1 MKVYRWNETTYI
13 VPRGSYFEGH
23 VCIDGDLL
31 VPRDTH
37 FWGRLVVDGDLTLG
51 PRSTVAAGVWCG
63 NATIGDH
70 VRIRGPLVAV
80 GDALVCDGAAIGMI
94 RAARDVTL
102 RPGVRVGDVV
112 SGRTILV
119 QGKVESGRLLGRLVK
134 VVGSS
139 NVPHQGNGA

>member
-1 MKVYRWNETTYI
+1 VKIYRWNESTYI
-13 VPRGSYFEGH
+13 VPRGAYFDGH
-23 VCIDGDLL
+23 VHIDGDLL

-37 FWGRLVVDGDLTLG
+37 FWGRLVVEGDLTLG
-51 PRSTVAAGVWCG
+51 PRSTVAEGVWSG
-63 NATIGDH
+63 NAVIGDR

-80 GDALVCDGAAIGMI
+80 GDVMVCDGAAIGLI

-119 QGKVESGRLLGRLVK
+119 QGKVESGRLLGRMVK
-134 VVGSS
+134 VVGATL
-139 NVPHQGNGA
+139 P

>member
-1 MKVYRWNETTYI
+1 VKIYRWNDTFV

-23 VCIDGDLL
+23 VRIDGDLL

-37 FWGRLVVDGDLTLG
+37 FWGRLVVEGDLTLG
-51 PRSTVAAGVWCG
+51 PCSTVGGGVWCG

-70 VRIRGPLVAV
+70 VLIRGPLVAV
-80 GDALVCDGAAIGMI
+80 GDVMVCDGAAIGMI

-112 SGRTILV
+112 SGRSILV

-134 VVGSS
+134 VVGACD
-139 NVPHQGNGA
+139 VPPQGNGA